1 MYRCGIEGQMTEH
14 EGGSFAEIDAWV
26 LAGMPGALRHA
37 SYLTERS
44 SSHYRLIVD
53 VLLEAQSL
61 SLTGV
66 ARTELPVLLRRRAE
80 EMVGAEVAGMLVD
93 RSGFVTAIS

>member
-1 MYRCGIEGQMTEH
+1 
-14 EGGSFAEIDAWV
+14 
-26 LAGMPGALRHA
+26 
-37 SYLTERS
+37 
-44 SSHYRLIVD
+44 LIVD